1 MFVCVAA
8 LASSPVFAQSV
19 AGTGT
24 GQAQAGSTGGSL
36 TYAPVSSVGG
46 TQYDV
51 NSALSPGLVAGI
63 KTCFGSVSAGLQLKD
78 FGFSSGK
85 TYQDA
90 DCQAGEFGQQLWNQG
105 YKAASIGVLCSRD
118 VIRYAIAVTGG
129 IPYRRSDGVII
140 HRACPMK
147 EADWEKAGE
156 PLLEPITG
164 QPYTE
169 ADLNP
174 PVQQAAA
181 APTAATME
189 QAKALLI
196 EQHAKDAQLQ
206 ANADTS
212 LTQK

>member
-1 MFVCVAA
+1 
-8 LASSPVFAQSV
+8 
-19 AGTGT
+19 
-24 GQAQAGSTGGSL
+24 
-36 TYAPVSSVGG
+36 
-46 TQYDV
+46 
-51 NSALSPGLVAGI
+51 
-63 KTCFGSVSAGLQLKD
+63 
-78 FGFSSGK
+78 
-85 TYQDA
+85 
-90 DCQAGEFGQQLWNQG
+90 
-105 YKAASIGVLCSRD
+105 
-118 VIRYAIAVTGG
+118 
-129 IPYRRSDGVII
+129 VII

>member
-1 MFVCVAA
+1 MRIMRIIVCVAA
-8 LASSPVFAQSV
+8 LAAAPAFAQSV

-24 GQAQAGSTGGSL
+24 GQAQAGATGGSL

-85 TYQDA
+85 TYQ

-174 PVQQAAA
+174 PVQQAATA
-181 APTAATME
+181 APSAAALE
-189 QAKALLI
+189 VAKAQLI

-206 ANADTS
+206 AS
-212 LTQK
+212 QQ